1 MELSIDKKLQFGEI
15 DILFLQDLF
24 CLTLKEAPD
33 DIAVLFG
40 ENKITYSE
48 LGVQSDNLSKSITYL
63 SPDSTIV
70 GISTTRSIEMVIGV
84 LAILKAG
91 KAYLPLD
98 PSYPQDRLQQIVAD
112 SGIDCCL
119 SSDDEIELYKSLGT
133 KVISLNNYDIP
144 TEANPAKQSGL
155 GYVLYTSGS
164 TGKPKGVCM
173 GQAPLVNLILWQ
185 HKKSIAGRGTKT
197 LQFAPLSFDVSFQEI
212 FATLTTGG
220 TLVLIEDDMRLDPQS
235 LLHFIDEESIN
246 RIFVPFVALQYLTEA
261 ADATKFF
268 PSSLK
273 EVMTAGEQLKI
284 TAQVVS
290 FFSALPECILY
301 NQYGPTECHVVTE
314 LKLEGKPS
322 EWPALPSI
330 GTAIDNTEMLV
341 LDDKLN
347 LITNGDTG
355 ELCISGRCLAEGYLN
370 RPELT
375 NEKFVT
381 WNHPEK
387 GMMKVYRTGDL
398 AKFLTDGNIEF
409 LGRRDDQVKI
419 RGYRIEPGEIEVLLS
434 QQQGIQQA
442 IVVAREDV
450 PGQKRLVAYL
460 VSSNDKKDTTA
471 LRQAITQHL
480 PDYMMP
486 SAFVWLDL
494 LPKTTSGKVDKKAL
508 PKPEIKRPDISV
520 IYKAPLTET
529 EKIIA
534 STWASLLQFDRV
546 GVNDNFFELGG
557 NSLLALKT
565 VADLKL
571 HHALNVPVTKVY
583 QFPTVAGIASYLE
596 GNKKTSTK
604 TNKKIVSQNANKDI
618 AVIAMAGRFPGANNV
633 QELWEILKQGKETVS
648 FFSEEELSPFIAD
661 DIKKDPDYVRARG
674 VMDGTEEFDAS
685 FFNINPKL
693 AQLMDPQQRIF
704 LQIAW
709 EALEN
714 AGYVPEKYDGLVGVF
729 AGSGNNTYFINNVIP
744 NTELVSRVGSF
755 NVMTVNEKDYVASRT
770 AYELNLKGPAVSVY
784 SACSTSLLAIAQAVE
799 SLRKGQCDIA
809 LAGGVAITTPIKSGH
824 IYQEGAMLS
833 KDGHCRSF
841 DENAQGTVFSD
852 GAGIVLLKNLEDAQ
866 KDGDKIFAIIKGAGV
881 NNDGGGKGSFT
892 APSAEGQA
900 GAIIMAIEDAGISPS
915 TITYVEA
922 HGTATPLGDPIEI
935 EGLNIAFG
943 KQDKKQ
949 YCAIGSIK
957 SNMGH
962 LTPASGV
969 AGLIK
974 TSLSLYYKKLLP
986 SINFNKPNPNI
997 DFANSPFFVNTEL
1010 KDWNT
1015 NEKRRAGVSSF
1026 GVGGTNVHVVLEE
1039 FENKKTET
1047 SASRPVQLIN
1057 WSAKTNNSRDAYAKK
1072 LAGFI
1077 QSSENINLADVAYTL
1092 QTSRQN
1098 FSSRRFVIA
1107 SGKNELIEKL
1117 NALSISPTES
1127 NELKENLDEVVF
1139 SFPGQGSQYV
1149 NMGIDLYK
1157 HEPVFKQAVDECA
1170 EILKLTLNEDI
1181 RNVIYPSS
1189 INTEAE
1195 EKINN
1200 TYYTQP
1206 AIFVIEYAMAKLWMS
1221 WGIKPSAFIGH
1232 SIGEFVAAHLAG
1244 VFSLK
1249 DGLRLIATRGRMMS
1263 EMPRGSMLAVRAEF
1277 EKIKS
1282 LLSDDLSLAVINSP
1296 GSCVV
1301 AGPIPSIEIL
1311 SKKLSELNIS
1321 NKVLATSHAFH
1332 SIMMD
1337 PIVAPFEE
1345 MVKSVKLSL
1354 PKIPI
1359 VSTVTGKWMTD
1370 ENATDPS
1377 YWAGHLRSAV
1387 RFADAVATLL
1397 EDERRLV
1404 LETGPK
1410 NVTASLVRQ
1419 QAKKTTVAISSLES
1433 IDGQSE
1439 YYSTLKA
1446 IGQLWLNGIEIDWNA
1461 FYSTEQ
1467 REKLIL
1473 PTYAFEKTVLW
1484 VDPIAQTV
1492 QPVITAQINN
1502 SINNNHVAEQQ
1513 YIPVPSTQNIS
1524 PQNNIMRKN
1533 SLIDQIKEVL
1543 ENASGIDM
1551 NGVTPDMNFIEMGF
1565 DSLLLTQVALNLKKE
1580 FKLPITFRQLNE
1592 EYNSLDSLASF
1603 LDANLPQQTQSVQQ
1617 PVAQNAQPQ
1626 IQANYANTI
1635 PANNSSAIG
1644 LISQQIQLLAQ
1655 QIALMQGNGN
1665 AAPQPVANVQ
1675 PAPASIAPL
1684 TKKSLELEVSAEELV
1699 ELKKPFGATAK
1710 IEKQSTQLSAKQ
1722 EAFIKDLI
1730 KKYTEKTKSSK
1741 NYTQEHRAYMAD
1753 PRVVTGFR
1761 PATKEIVYSLVVN
1774 RSKGSRVWDI
1784 DGNEYIDALNGFGSN
1799 FFGYQPEIITKAIQ
1813 QQIENGY
1820 EIGPQHELAGPVC
1833 KLICEFTGLD
1843 RAALCNTGSEA
1854 VLGAMRIARTVTGRS
1869 TIVAFS
1875 GSYHGIV
1882 DEVIVRGT
1890 KKLKS
1895 FPAAP
1900 GIMPEAV
1907 QNMLILD
1914 YGTEESLKIIKER
1927 AHEFAAVLV
1936 EPVQSRRP
1944 EFQPVE
1950 FLKKLRE
1957 ITQESGTALIFDEV
1971 ITGFRMHPR
1980 GAQGMFG
1987 IQADLGT
1994 YGKVV
1999 GAGISIGV
2007 IAGKKHFMNAL
2018 DGGFWQFG
2026 DASTPEAGVT
2036 YFAGT
2041 FVRHPLALAASKASL
2056 DYMKEKGPA
2065 LQEGIN
2071 AKAKRL
2077 ADAMNAVCIKHH
2089 LPFFVP
2095 QFGSLWKIKFKEDV
2109 PFGELLFALMRY
2121 KGIHILDGFPCFLTE
2136 AHSINEVDAIANKF
2150 EESVNEMIEAGFF
2163 ASSVAM
2169 KNGNRAD
2176 THNNPNNKNELIEEP
2191 PVPGARLGKDKDG
2204 NPAWFI
2210 TDPNRPGKYMQ
2221 VK

>member
-1 MELSIDKKLQFGEI
+1 MELSTDKKLQYGEMANV
-15 DILFLQDLF
+15 FLQDLF
-24 CLTLKEAPD
+24 NLTLKEVPD

-40 ENKITYSE
+40 KNKITYTE
-48 LGVQSDNLSKSITYL
+48 LNTQSDNLSKAISFL
-63 SPDSTIV
+63 SPDSKIV
-70 GISTTRSIEMVIGV
+70 GISTTRSIETIIGV

-119 SSDDEIELYKSLGT
+119 SIDAETELYKSLGV
-133 KVISLNNYDIP
+133 KVISLNSYEIR
-144 TEANPAKQSGL
+144 TSVNPAKQSGL

-173 GQAPLVNLILWQ
+173 GQAPLVNLMLWQ

-235 LLHFIDEESIN
+235 LLHFINEESIN

-268 PSSLK
+268 PSCLK

-284 TAQVVS
+284 TAQVVN

-314 LKLEGKPS
+314 LKLEGKPT
-322 EWPALPSI
+322 EWPALPTI

-341 LDDKLN
+341 LDEKLN

-355 ELCISGRCLAEGYLN
+355 ELCISGACLAEGYLN

-375 NEKFVT
+375 NEKFIT
-381 WNHPEK
+381 WNHPQK
-387 GMMKVYRTGDL
+387 GMIRVYRTGDL
-398 AKFLTDGNIEF
+398 AKFLPDGNIEF

-471 LRQAITQHL
+471 LRHAINQHL

-486 SAFVWLDL
+486 SAFVWLDV

-508 PKPEIKRPDISV
+508 PKPEIKRPEISV
-520 IYKAPLTET
+520 IYKAPSTET

-571 HHALNVPVTKVY
+571 HHALNVPVTKIY
-583 QFPTVAGIASYLE
+583 QFPTVAGIASFLE
-596 GNKKTSTK
+596 GNKKIAAK
-604 TNKKIVSQNANKDI
+604 TNKKIASQNANKDI

-674 VMDGTEEFDAS
+674 VIDGVAEFDSS

-704 LQIAW
+704 LQIAY
-709 EALEN
+709 EALETG
-714 AGYVPEKYDGLVGVF
+714 GYVPEKYDGLIGVF
-729 AGSGNNTYFINNVIP
+729 AGSGNNTYYTNNVIP

-866 KDGDKIFAIIKGAGV
+866 KDGDKIFAVIKGAGV

-900 GAIIMAIEDAGISPS
+900 GAISMAIEDAGISPS

-1015 NEKRRAGVSSF
+1015 NGKRRAGVSSF

-1039 FENKKTET
+1039 FENKKIET

-1057 WSAKTNNSRDAYAKK
+1057 WSAKTNNSRDAFAKK
-1072 LAGFI
+1072 LSAYL
-1077 QSSENINLADVAYTL
+1077 QSAENINLADIAYTL

-1107 SGKNELIEKL
+1107 SDKNELIEKL
-1117 NALSISPTES
+1117 NASSVSPTES
-1127 NELKENLDEVVF
+1127 NQLKENIDEVVF

-1157 HEPVFKQAVDECA
+1157 HESVFKNAVDECA
-1170 EILKLTLNEDI
+1170 EILKRTLNEDI
-1181 RNVIYPSS
+1181 RNVIYSS
-1189 INTEAE
+1189 SSNTEAE

-1244 VFSLK
+1244 VFSLE

-1301 AGPIPSIEIL
+1301 AGPTPSTEIL

-1345 MVKSVKLSL
+1345 IVKSVKLSL

-1446 IGQLWLNGIEIDWNA
+1446 IGQLWLNGIEIDWNK
-1461 FYSTEQ
+1461 FYSEEK

-1473 PTYAFEKTVLW
+1473 PSYAFEKTVLW
-1484 VDPIAQTV
+1484 VDPVSRIPDQAIPAINVETNNTQTIV
-1492 QPVITAQINN
+1492 
-1502 SINNNHVAEQQ
+1502 
-1513 YIPVPSTQNIS
+1513 TQNIF
-1524 PQNNIMRKN
+1524 PQNNIMRKD
-1533 SLIDQIKEVL
+1533 SLIQQIKEVL
-1543 ENASGIDM
+1543 ENASGID
-1551 NGVTPDMNFIEMGF
+1551 VSEATPDMNFIEMGF

-1592 EYNSLDSLASF
+1592 EYSSLDALASF
-1603 LDANLPQQTQSVQQ
+1603 LDANLPQQAQPAQQ
-1617 PVAQNAQPQ
+1617 PVAQNVQPQ
-1626 IQANYANTI
+1626 MQQLNYASAA

-1644 LISQQIQLLAQ
+1644 LISQQIQLLSQ

-1665 AAPQPVANVQ
+1665 AAPQPIANVQ
-1675 PAPASIAPL
+1675 PAASSVPVA
-1684 TKKSLELEVSAEELV
+1684 KKSLELEVSAEELV

-1722 EAFIKDLI
+1722 ETFIKDLI
-1730 KKYTEKTKSSK
+1730 KKYNDKTKSSK

-1957 ITQESGTALIFDEV
+1957 ITLESGTALIFDEV

-2077 ADAMNAVCIKHH
+2077 ADAMNAVCIKHN

-2109 PFGELLFALMRY
+2109 PFGELLFALMRF

-2136 AHSINEVDAIANKF
+2136 AHTIAEVDAIANKF

-2163 ASSVAM
+2163 ASAVAA
-2169 KNGNRAD
+2169 KNGNGASANNNAD
-2176 THNNPNNKNELIEEP
+2176 NKKELTDEP

>member
-1 MELSIDKKLQFGEI
+1 MDTSVDKLFSGRNEN
-15 DILFLQDLF
+15 DLFLQNLF
-24 CLTLKEAPD
+24 YIKLEETPD
-33 DIAVLFG
+33 AIAVIFG
-40 ENKITYSE
+40 DKKITYSE
-48 LGVQSDNLSKSITYL
+48 LNIKSDNLVQVILSHSPKSL
-63 SPDSTIV
+63 IV
-70 GISTTRSIEMVIGV
+70 GISTSRSIEMIVGV
-84 LAILKAG
+84 LAILKSG

-98 PSYPQDRLQQIVAD
+98 PSYPQDRLQQIVSD
-112 SGIDCCL
+112 SGIECCL
-119 SSDDEIELYKSLGT
+119 CNDSESSLFKSLGIN
-133 KVISLNNYDIP
+133 VLSLNKKYNSEKKSKQV
-144 TEANPAKQSGL
+144 TQSGL

-185 HKKSIAGRGTKT
+185 HKHSSATKETKT

-212 FATLTTGG
+212 FATLITGG
-220 TLVLIEDDMRLDPQS
+220 TLVLIEDDLRLDPQS
-235 LLHFIDEESIN
+235 LLGFIQEQSIN

-268 PSSLK
+268 PSCLK

-284 TAQVVS
+284 TSQVVS
-290 FFSALPECILY
+290 FFSALPDCILY

-314 LKLEGKPS
+314 LKLEGKAI
-322 EWPALPSI
+322 EWPALPTI
-330 GTAIDNTEMLV
+330 GKAIDNTEILI
-341 LDDKLN
+341 LDEKMN
-347 LITNGDTG
+347 LLPNGETG
-355 ELCISGRCLAEGYLN
+355 ELCIAGKCLAEGYLN
-370 RPELT
+370 RPEMT
-375 NEKFVT
+375 AEKFIE
-381 WNHPEK
+381 WHHPEK
-387 GMMKVYRTGDL
+387 GLIRIYRTGDL
-398 AKFLTDGNIEF
+398 ARYLSDGNIDF

-442 IVVAREDV
+442 VVVAREDV
-450 PGQKRLVAYL
+450 PGQKRLVTYL
-460 VSSNDKKDTTA
+460 VSSNDKKDTAA
-471 LRQAITQHL
+471 LRLAISQHL

-486 SAFVWLDL
+486 SAFVWLDS

-508 PKPEIKRPDISV
+508 PKPEIKRPELSV
-520 IYKAPLTET
+520 LYKSASTET

-534 STWASLLQFDRV
+534 ITWASLLQFDKV
-546 GVNDNFFELGG
+546 GVHDNFFELGG

-571 HHALNVPVTKVY
+571 HHNLSLPVTKVY
-583 QFPTVAGIASYLE
+583 RFPTVSGIAAFLD
-596 GNKKTSTK
+596 GNKKSITK
-604 TNKKIVSQNANKDI
+604 AQKKNQDNSANKDV
-618 AVIAMAGRFPGANNV
+618 AVIGMAGRFPGANNID
-633 QELWEILKQGKETVS
+633 ELWDLLKHGKETVS
-648 FFSEEELSPFIAD
+648 FFTKEELSPYIPD
-661 DIKKDPDYVRARG
+661 EIKNDPDYVRARG
-674 VMDGTEEFDAS
+674 VIDGAGEFDAA
-685 FFNINPKL
+685 FFGINIKH

-704 LQIAW
+704 LEVVW
-709 EALEN
+709 EALESS
-714 AGYVPEKYDGLVGVF
+714 GYVPQKYNGSIGVF
-729 AGSGNNTYFINNVIP
+729 AGSGNNTYYLNNVIS
-744 NTELVSRVGSF
+744 NKELVDRAGSF
-755 NVMTVNEKDYVASRT
+755 QVMTLNEKDYVASRT

-799 SLRKGQCDIA
+799 SLRKGQCDVA
-809 LAGGVAITTPIKSGH
+809 LAGGVAITVPIKSGH
-824 IYQEGAMLS
+824 IYQDGAMLS
-833 KDGHCRSF
+833 RDGHCRSF
-841 DENAQGTVFSD
+841 DTDAQGTVFSD
-852 GAGIVLLKNLEDAQ
+852 GAGAVLLKSLEDA
-866 KDGDKIFAIIKGAGV
+866 KRDGDTIYAVIKGTGV

-900 GAIIMAIEDAGISPS
+900 GAISMAIEDAGISAS
-915 TITYVEA
+915 SITYVEA

-943 KQDKKQ
+943 KQDQKQ

-962 LTPASGV
+962 LTAAAGV
-969 AGLIK
+969 AGFIK
-974 TSLSLYYKKLLP
+974 IVLALHHKQIPP

-1010 KDWNT
+1010 RNWDAK
-1015 NEKRRAGVSSF
+1015 EKRRAGVSSF
-1026 GVGGTNVHVVLEE
+1026 GVGGTNLHVVLEE
-1039 FENKKTET
+1039 FENNKKET

-1057 WSAKTNNSRDAYAKK
+1057 WSAKTTSSREAFAKK
-1072 LAGFI
+1072 LAGYI
-1077 QSSENINLADVAYTL
+1077 QTKPDLNLADVAYTL
-1092 QTSRQN
+1092 RTSRQDFN
-1098 FSSRRFVIA
+1098 ARRFVIA
-1107 SGKNELIEKL
+1107 SDKSELIEKL
-1117 NALSISPTES
+1117 NAVSISPTES
-1127 NELKENLDEVVF
+1127 LQLKESLDEVVF
-1139 SFPGQGSQYV
+1139 IFPGQGSQYV

-1157 HEPVFKQAVDECA
+1157 NESVFKDALDECA
-1170 EILKLTLNEDI
+1170 NILQQTLKEDI
-1181 RNVIYPSS
+1181 RKIIYPEK
-1189 INTEAE
+1189 INAEAE

-1206 AIFVIEYAMAKLWMS
+1206 AMFVIEYAVAKLWMS
-1221 WGIKPSAFIGH
+1221 WGIQPSAFVGH

-1244 VFSLK
+1244 VFSLE

-1263 EMPRGSMLAVRAEF
+1263 ELPRGSMLAVRADY

-1282 LLSDDLSLAVINSP
+1282 LLSEDLSLAVVNSP
-1296 GSCVV
+1296 GSSVI
-1301 AGPIPSIEIL
+1301 AGPIKSTDDF
-1311 SKKLSELNIS
+1311 SKRLAEANIS
-1321 NKVLATSHAFH
+1321 NKLLATSHAFH
-1332 SIMMD
+1332 SSMMD
-1337 PIVAPFEE
+1337 SIVAPFEE
-1345 MVKSVKLSL
+1345 VVKAVKLNL
-1354 PKIPI
+1354 PRIPI

-1370 ENATDPS
+1370 ADATNPN
-1377 YWAGHLRSAV
+1377 YWASHLRSTV

-1419 QAKKTTVAISSLES
+1419 QAKKTTVAISTLES

-1439 YYSTLKA
+1439 YYSVLKA
-1446 IGQLWLNGIEIDWNA
+1446 VGQLWLNGIAIDWNA
-1461 FYSTEQ
+1461 FYAREQ
-1467 REKLIL
+1467 RLKLRL
-1473 PTYAFEKTVLW
+1473 PTYAFDRTLLW
-1484 VDPIAQTV
+1484 VDPVVTLQSHSTI
-1492 QPVITAQINN
+1492 PVITNGVA
-1502 SINNNHVAEQQ
+1502 NNNFATQQ
-1513 YIPVPSTQNIS
+1513 TINIV
-1524 PQNNIMRKN
+1524 PQNTFMRKET
-1533 SLIDQIKEVL
+1533 LIEKIKEVL
-1543 ENASGIDM
+1543 ENASGIEM
-1551 NGVTPDMNFIEMGF
+1551 ESVTPDMNFIEMGF

-1592 EYNSLDSLASF
+1592 EYSTLDSLAGF
-1603 LDANLPQQTQSVQQ
+1603 LDANLPQDQAQPVQKVEQFANVSNQQSV
-1617 PVAQNAQPQ
+1617 N
-1626 IQANYANTI
+1626 NTI
-1635 PANNSSAIG
+1635 QSATPANNNAIG

-1655 QIALMQGNGN
+1655 QIALMQGNGSAAPQVVQN
-1665 AAPQPVANVQ
+1665 AAPIPVA
-1675 PAPASIAPL
+1675 
-1684 TKKSLELEVSAEELV
+1684 KKAVELEVTAEELV

-1722 EAFIKDLI
+1722 QAFIADLT
-1730 KKYTEKTKSSK
+1730 KRYTTKTKGSK

-1753 PRVVTGFR
+1753 PRVVSGFR
-1761 PATKEIVYSLVVN
+1761 PATKELVYGIVVN
-1774 RSKGSRVWDI
+1774 KSKGSHLWDI

-1799 FFGYQPEIITKAIQ
+1799 FFGYQPDIIKKAIL

-1914 YGTEESLKIIKER
+1914 YGTDESLKIIKEK
-1927 AHEFAAVLV
+1927 AHEIAAVLV

-1944 EFQPVE
+1944 EFQPIE
-1950 FLKKLRE
+1950 FLKELRK
-1957 ITQESGTALIFDEV
+1957 ITEESGTALVFDEV
-1971 ITGFRMHPR
+1971 ITGFRMHPG
-1980 GAQGMFG
+1980 GAQALFG
-1987 IQADLGT
+1987 IKADLGT

-1999 GAGISIGV
+1999 GAGISIGI

-2018 DGGFWQFG
+2018 DGGFWQYG

-2056 DYMKEKGPA
+2056 EYMKEKGPA
-2065 LQEGIN
+2065 LQQGIN
-2071 AKAKRL
+2071 DKTKKL
-2077 ADAMNAVCIKHH
+2077 ADAMNAICTKNN

-2095 QFGSLWKIKFKEDV
+2095 HFGSLWKIKFKEDV
-2109 PFGELLFALMRY
+2109 TYSELLFVLMRE

-2136 AHSINEVDAIANKF
+2136 AHTNEEVEIMIRKF
-2150 EESVNEMIEAGFF
+2150 EESVNEMIEAGIF
-2163 ASSVAM
+2163 SSAKQSVET
-2169 KNGNRAD
+2169 K
-2176 THNNPNNKNELIEEP
+2176 TEPKIEVKEEP
-2191 PVPGARLGKDKDG
+2191 PVEGARLGRDKDG

-2210 TDPNRPGKYMQ
+2210 TDPNRPGKYVQ